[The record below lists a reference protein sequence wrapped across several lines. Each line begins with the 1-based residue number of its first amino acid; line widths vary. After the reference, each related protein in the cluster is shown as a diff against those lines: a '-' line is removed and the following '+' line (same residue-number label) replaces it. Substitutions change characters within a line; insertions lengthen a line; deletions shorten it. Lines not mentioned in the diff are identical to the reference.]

1 MNKNLL
7 TNIISFVIGAGIG
20 AVGAAVVV
28 KKHYDAIIDDEVESV
43 REAFAKNYEKTV
55 EEENEKSEKLY
66 DDAKEAIKKY
76 SAASDVDDRE
86 EEPADDADDYDDEE
100 EEEVDN
106 KKPYVISP
114 EEFGASEYA
123 IISLTHFS
131 DGTVINDKDK
141 IVSNSAELLGDD
153 FADHFDD
160 YETDPDVV
168 YVRNDALG
176 IDFEVLRD
184 YQEYSE
190 YTELR

>member
-1 MNKNLL
+1 M
-7 TNIISFVIGAGIG
+7 
-20 AVGAAVVV
+20 
-28 KKHYDAIIDDEVESV
+28 KHPEYEEFGFEWVDEM
-43 REAFAKNYEKTV
+43 Y
-55 EEENEKSEKLY
+55 
-66 DDAKEAIKKY
+66 
-76 SAASDVDDRE
+76 
-86 EEPADDADDYDDEE
+86 PMDDEE
-100 EEEVDN
+100 EEEVNN

-190 YTELR
+190 YMELR